1 MHSLRGRMVEVVAG
15 RKVAVGTVGK
25 CIWEGRTRFGPCV
38 RLEFDD
44 GGMSSSVIMAAKNV
58 RPLEGQPVQQ
68 SLFGAPVPANDPGDI
83 PF

>member
-1 MHSLRGRMVEVVAG
+1 MRLRGRLVEVIAG

-25 CIWEGRTRFGPCV
+25 CIWEGQTRFGLCV

-44 GGMSSSVIMAAKNV
+44 GSGTSTVLMSASNV

-68 SLFGAPVPANDPGDI
+68 SLFGAVAPAKDPGDI